1 MSFAH
6 ALSSFETFTVSFS
19 RIVFPTFYCAETEL
33 IDNMASKVT
42 PTLASKRI
50 VNFIEY
56 PLMIGS
62 EPAAR
67 AIGADDTG
75 GGVFLADI
83 LTVPERA

>member
-6 ALSSFETFTVSFS
+6 ALSSFDTFAVSFS
-19 RIVFPTFYCAETEL
+19 RIVFPTLDCAETEL
-33 IDNMASKVT
+33 IDNIANKGN

-62 EPAAR
+62 EPSSSPDR
-67 AIGADDTG
+67 G
-75 GGVFLADI
+75 
-83 LTVPERA
+83 